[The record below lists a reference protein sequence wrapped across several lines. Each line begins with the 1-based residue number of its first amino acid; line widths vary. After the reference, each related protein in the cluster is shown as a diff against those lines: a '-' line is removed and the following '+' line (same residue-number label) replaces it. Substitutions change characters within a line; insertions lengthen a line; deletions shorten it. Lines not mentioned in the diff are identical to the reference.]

1 MVFKNDKWNFEKWQT
16 ERKRINRTLRDACEV
31 LLEEKEVSEVHP
43 YVLSKHVNNAVFT
56 PTLGVMD
63 ELAEATRML
72 VEEREAITF
81 AKGKLLEVL
90 NALNIYE
97 NNIIGTTD
105 PSHMGEL
112 VMKMAKD
119 FDQPEAGLSVK
130 AHLERIGV
138 HVDLTLV

>member
-1 MVFKNDKWNFEKWQT
+1 MVFKQDKWNYEKWQT
-16 ERKRINRTLRDACEV
+16 ERKAINRNLRDACEV
-31 LLEEKEVSEVHP
+31 LLDEKEVSEVHP
-43 YVLSKHVNNAVFT
+43 YILIHHVNNAVFT
-56 PTLGVMD
+56 PSLGVMD

-97 NNIIGTTD
+97 NNIKGTTD
-105 PSHMGEL
+105 PEHMGEL

-119 FDQPEAGLSVK
+119 FDQPDCAISVK
-130 AHLERIGV
+130 AHLARIGV
-138 HVDLTLV
+138 HVDTLA